1 MKTLTAMYEGIEEW
15 CEQAFAWIGAAI
27 AAVGMFLLMAGWW
40 LFLLWMAIESI
51 DIIGKGFSAVVAAV
65 LYVGYIITKSIDAKN

>member
-1 MKTLTAMYEGIEEW
+1 MARNAVE
-15 CEQAFAWIGAAI
+15 WIGAAI
-27 AAVGMFLLMAGWW
+27 AAIGMFLLMAAWW